1 MDRAV
6 AVSEAGVVLD
16 LLADFRDPQE
26 VVVDLTAETAHQ
38 EVAVAHEVV
47 AVDTRI
53 KDTIRVIIKV
63 TTVVVS
69 TYILS
74 YYLIKVKVVLD
85 FYYYIYMI
93 K

>member
-1 MDRAV
+1 MDHAA

-26 VVVDLTAETAHQ
+26 GVVDLTAETVPQ

-47 AVDTRI
+47 AADTRI

-69 TYILS
+69 AYILS
-74 YYLIKVKVVLD
+74 YYIIKV
-85 FYYYIYMI
+85 
-93 K
+93 